1 MGEEFRGIIYSVVCT
16 SEAVEKIIMA
26 VFPGIKKKKN
36 QNWLIGS
43 SGLVIKLLSAFF

>member
-1 MGEEFRGIIYSVVCT
+1 MGEEFKGGIINSVVCT

-26 VFPGIKKKKN
+26 VFPGIKKKN